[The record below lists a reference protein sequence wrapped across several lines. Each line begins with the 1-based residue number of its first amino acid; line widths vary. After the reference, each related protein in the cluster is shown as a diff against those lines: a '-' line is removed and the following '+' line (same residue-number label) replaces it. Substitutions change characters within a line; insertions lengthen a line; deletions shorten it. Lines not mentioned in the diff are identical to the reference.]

1 MIDLPFDIMLLNG
14 YGEPATF
21 RIERA
26 GKEYLDDVLA
36 MQDRIMNSLSDPDV
50 YAPFTEEETVD
61 QLWNDFCYV
70 AFAENGDIA
79 GFSVLIP
86 NNREDQSNNY
96 GHYFDY
102 DEEHLA
108 RTASMDFTM
117 VVPEY
122 RGYGLQRVFNKIRH
136 GDAIKMGATEAI
148 TSISPSNPYSYNNFY
163 VLQYEVVDRRKLYGG
178 KDRYLLRK
186 EFKK

>member
-1 MIDLPFDIMLLNG
+1 MIELPFDIMLLDG

-26 GKEYLDDVLA
+26 GKEYLDQVLE
-36 MQDRIMNSLSDPDV
+36 MQDRIMNTLPNPDV

-61 QLWNDFCYV
+61 QLWNDLCYV

-86 NNREDQSNNY
+86 NDREDQSNNY

-102 DEEHLA
+102 DEEHLR
-108 RTASMDFTM
+108 RTASFDMTM
-117 VVPEY
+117 VVPKY
-122 RGYGLQRVFNKIRH
+122 RGHGLQRLFNKIRIAK
-136 GDAIKMGATEAI
+136 AIELGATEGI
-148 TSISPSNPYSYNNFY
+148 TSISPDNPYSYNNF
-163 VLQYEVVDRRKLYGG
+163 LICNWEIADRRPLYGG

-186 EFKK
+186 VF

>member
-1 MIDLPFDIMLLNG
+1 MIELPFDIMLLDG

-26 GKEYLDDVLA
+26 GKEYLDQVLE
-36 MQDRIMNSLSDPDV
+36 MQDRIMNTLPNPDV

-61 QLWNDFCYV
+61 QLWNDLCYV

-86 NNREDQSNNY
+86 NDREDQSNNY

-102 DEEHLA
+102 DDEHLA

-117 VVPEY
+117 VAPEY

-148 TSISPSNPYSYNNFY
+148 TSISPSNPYSLNNFF
-163 VLQYEVVDRRKLYGG
+163 VLQYEVADRRKLYGG